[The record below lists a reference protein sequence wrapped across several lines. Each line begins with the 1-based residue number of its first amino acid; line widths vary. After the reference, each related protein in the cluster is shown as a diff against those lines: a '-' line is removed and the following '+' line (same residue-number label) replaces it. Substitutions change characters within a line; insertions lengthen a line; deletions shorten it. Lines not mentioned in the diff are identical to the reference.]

1 MHVALFLKMFEKL
14 VLKRLCSI
22 LTAHSISYDYHFGF
36 RPQRNTTQA
45 ILSLIEF
52 ITDAL
57 ENRQFAAGIF
67 LDLSKALDTLDH
79 STLLIKLDKDG
90 IRGITFS

>member
-1 MHVALFLKMFEKL
+1 MPFFSKIVKKLFF
-14 VLKRLCSI
+14 KRLYSFTTQTI
-22 LTAHSISYDYHFGF
+22 LYDYQFGL

-67 LDLSKALDTLDH
+67 LDLSKTFDMLDH
-79 STLLIKLDKDG
+79 SMLLSK
-90 IRGITFS
+90 